1 MADLGQKGWGGR
13 RRSAGHKLGKQK
25 VSGRRKT
32 RQHGVTFCRA
42 CPLPYFYHIPGK
54 GFRELVTL
62 RLLFAILLSLLEG
75 FPKRK
80 SGILWPFSQLDSL
93 TLQQRWKKGLG
104 SPSGFLHSL
113 SHERRTHIFRGSA
126 PFDCDLWV
134 ENNRKP
140 RVKTRNSAQL
150 LCE

>member
-1 MADLGQKGWGGR
+1 MAMLSAADRVGLAPKVKRLNGGLGPKRLR
-13 RRSAGHKLGKQK
+13 RETQAAGHKLGKQK

-80 SGILWPFSQLDSL
+80 SGIL
-93 TLQQRWKKGLG
+93 
-104 SPSGFLHSL
+104 
-113 SHERRTHIFRGSA
+113 
-126 PFDCDLWV
+126 
-134 ENNRKP
+134 
-140 RVKTRNSAQL
+140 
-150 LCE
+150 